1 MAAHTRQ
8 SCSHAVMQ
16 RCRLVTI
23 TAATSHALTRSLE
36 PPDSCWSV
44 QHTSHTATLRS
55 GPRMIKLIFIDS
67 AIWALPLPASSFKD
81 DFISSSCHH
90 FKAYLENKMNTNQ
103 RAFFSTRRKQ
113 LDVSDGE
120 GSAVLSAVCVLHP
133 TAHTLSELTNILYL
147 LALVILTLFSLVDT
161 ITEGS

>member
-1 MAAHTRQ
+1 MLKVRTVAGIQLHEACVPVQYSVTKRGPESHPALAAWQHTPD
-8 SCSHAVMQ
+8 SHAVMQ

-44 QHTSHTATLRS
+44 QHTSHTATLHS

-81 DFISSSCHH
+81 DLISSSCHH
-90 FKAYLENKMNTNQ
+90 FKAYLENNMNTN
-103 RAFFSTRRKQ
+103 
-113 LDVSDGE
+113 
-120 GSAVLSAVCVLHP
+120 
-133 TAHTLSELTNILYL
+133 
-147 LALVILTLFSLVDT
+147 
-161 ITEGS
+161 

>member
-1 MAAHTRQ
+1 MLKVRTLAGIQLHEACVPVQCHEARSTEPPSVGNMAAHSRQ

-44 QHTSHTATLRS
+44 QHTSHTATLHS

-90 FKAYLENKMNTNQ
+90 FKAYLENKMNTN
-103 RAFFSTRRKQ
+103 
-113 LDVSDGE
+113 
-120 GSAVLSAVCVLHP
+120 
-133 TAHTLSELTNILYL
+133 
-147 LALVILTLFSLVDT
+147 
-161 ITEGS
+161 